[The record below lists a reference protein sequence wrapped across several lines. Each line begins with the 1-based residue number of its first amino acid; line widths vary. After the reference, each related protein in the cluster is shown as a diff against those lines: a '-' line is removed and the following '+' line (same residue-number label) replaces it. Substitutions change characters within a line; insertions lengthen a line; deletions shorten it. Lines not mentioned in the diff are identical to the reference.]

1 MVNFLRQFTSLL
13 KIRSDEEKSLAKAIK
28 SIIGARPVNISL
40 YILALKHSSSSKI
53 NNLGYRESNERL
65 EYFGDAVLGLI
76 VAELLFQKFPF
87 KDEGFLTEMRSKIVN
102 RESLN
107 QLGRKIG
114 LVDLIDINSGSKNHF
129 SHKSI
134 YGDTL
139 EALVGA
145 VYLDLGYKK
154 CRKFVITRLIDN
166 HFDLNQLKN
175 DPHNFKSLII
185 EWAQKEN
192 AVIDF
197 QIEELENSDR
207 FKQFEATVIINGK
220 EEGKGYGLSKKKA
233 EQGAAQ
239 KAYANMN
246 LGN

>member
-1 MVNFLRQFTSLL
+1 VVNFLRQLISLL
-13 KIRSDEEKSLAKAIK
+13 KIRSKEEKNLSQAIK
-28 SIIGARPVNISL
+28 SIIGTRPINLSL
-40 YILALKHSSSSKI
+40 YNLALKHSSASKT
-53 NNLGYRESNERL
+53 NKLGYRESNERL

-76 VAELLFQKFPF
+76 VAELLFLKFPF

-114 LVDLIDINSGSKNHF
+114 LVDLIDINTSNRNHY

-139 EALVGA
+139 EALIGA
-145 VYLDLGYKK
+145 VYLDLGYRK
-154 CRKFVITRLIDN
+154 CRKFVTSRLIDN

-192 AVIDF
+192 VIIDF
-197 QIEELENSDR
+197 QIEELENPDR

-239 KAYANMN
+239 KAYENMN